1 MLRKIKNKH
10 HAATTHSEL
19 HSHNAHAAEQTRV
32 HSDSSKAKHSL
43 GHALT
48 ANHTCSNKRD
58 SSHSHDATM
67 QHMDSTQT
75 NHAHADSKQQ
85 EKKWTM
91 HMQNRKH
98 HSDTSSHK
106 QLSDSTNADMQH
118 HSDNTQT
125 NHAHTDNN
133 SFGPHGQQPERAATW
148 TESIQH
154 IANLHMQHT
163 CNTQQTSLQTANMQT
178 IQHMDSKHAD
188 HSHMQYTYNNTW
200 IELELNVQQQQIDS
214 FFFEELDVQQEDSN
228 QSFGPVHTCRPAKH
242 SDSHM

>member
-19 HSHNAHAAEQTRV
+19 HSHNAHAAAQTRV
-32 HSDSSKAKHSL
+32 HMDSKRN

-106 QLSDSTNADMQH
+106 QLSDSTHADMQH
-118 HSDNTQT
+118 HSDSTQT
-125 NHAHTDNN
+125 N
-133 SFGPHGQQPERAATW
+133 
-148 TESIQH
+148 
-154 IANLHMQHT
+154 
-163 CNTQQTSLQTANMQT
+163 NTQQTSLRTANMQT

-188 HSHMQYTYNNTW
+188 HSHMQYTYNSTW

-214 FFFEELDVQQEDSN
+214 FFFE
-228 QSFGPVHTCRPAKH
+228 
-242 SDSHM
+242 